1 MAKQD
6 KTSRQAKIDEIRNSS
21 KSADRRRG
29 GMIIGVAV
37 ALGLLIIFAA
47 AWKPV
52 TDWWDG
58 REFDNLDLA
67 AIGAD
72 AKACQ
77 EVTTKPANGMQDH
90 VPQGSPL
97 DYPEAPPA
105 FGPHYDSWEP
115 IERKF
120 YSQDRPELGYLVHNL
135 EHGYTILWYDE
146 TAAEDDDAMAT
157 LKGLARKFD
166 SDNFRNKFKIA
177 PWTSEDGDAFPE
189 GQHVAMTHWSV
200 GGAGQED
207 TTQQVGVWQYCSE
220 PSGEALE
227 KFMKDYPYMDS
238 PEPNAG

>member
-21 KSADRRRG
+21 KTADRRRG

-52 TDWWDG
+52 TDWWDM
-58 REFDNLDLA
+58 REFDSKELA
-67 AIGAD
+67 AIGASAD
-72 AKACQ
+72 SCQ
-77 EVTTKPANGMQDH
+77 EVTTAPANGMQNH

-97 DYPEAPPA
+97 EYEEAPPA

-120 YSQDRPELGYLVHNL
+120 YSSDRPDLGYLVHNL

-146 TAAEDDDAMAT
+146 TIADDEEQITT
-157 LKGLARKFD
+157 LKGLAGKFD

-177 PWTSEDGDAFPE
+177 PWTSEDGAEFPE

-200 GGAGQED
+200 GGAGED
-207 TTQQVGVWQYCSE
+207 DPAKQVGVWQYCSE
-220 PSGEALE
+220 PSGAALE
-227 KFMKDYPYMDS
+227 TFMKDYPYMDS
-238 PEPNAG
+238 PEPGAG